1 MLLLWLSIFPIS
13 SMQTPRK
20 IHIIE
25 LVGFSDEGYR
35 VFLDELTCVAHNLP
49 NKCVCRELYQ
59 QNQLDPNYNEYKKV
73 AKTFTDAKIP
83 DVELVKVMK
92 IKAPHLESKFK
103 AHRHQLHNQY
113 FNHDEILA
121 SLERDVF
128 HGTQQ
133 MLTTKILAG
142 GFNPK
147 FGTQDA
153 ERTWH
158 GQGCYFARDLLYSA
172 LDRYSSPNVE
182 NHKFVF
188 ITRLLV
194 GAKFSVC

>member
-1 MLLLWLSIFPIS
+1 
-13 SMQTPRK
+13 MQTPRK

-25 LVGFSDEGYR
+25 LVGYSDEGYQ
-35 VFLDELTCVAHNLP
+35 VFLDEQTCVAHNLP
-49 NKCVCRELYQ
+49 KECVCRGLYE
-59 QNQLDPNYNEYKKV
+59 QNPLDPNSNEYKNV

-103 AHRHQLHNQY
+103 AHRRQLSNQY
-113 FNHDEILA
+113 FNHEQILA
-121 SLERDVF
+121 SLEREVF

-133 MLTTKILAG
+133 IFTTKILAS

-147 FGTQDA
+147 FGSQDA

-158 GQGCYFARDLLYSA
+158 GQGCYFARDLSYSA
-172 LDRYSSPNVE
+172 LDRYSTTNVE
-182 NHKFVF
+182 KQKFVF
-188 ITRLLV
+188 IVRLLV